1 MPLKL
6 IPVSEERLLLERG
19 RALEWEIDRAS
30 RQIARMEKERAEIID
45 HCVRNGIVRVGE
57 LALVPCP
64 PAEGSERRYRFVR
77 EGLGGDGGPDE

>member
-19 RALEWEIDRAS
+19 RALEWEIDRAR

-45 HCVRNGIVRVGE
+45 HCIRNGIFHVGE
-57 LALVPCP
+57 LALVPCTQM
-64 PAEGSERRYRFVR
+64 EGSERRYRFIR
-77 EGLGGDGGPDE
+77 EGSSGNGEPDE